1 MQKSASSSRT
11 DYAGLLV
18 NYAVSVK
25 EVWCDKVDK
34 DENGDRGD
42 GVTQLTGRQGVQAIG
57 CTGLYWA
64 VLACTGLF

>member
-42 GVTQLTGRQGVQAIG
+42 GVTQS
-57 CTGLYWA
+57 
-64 VLACTGLF
+64 